1 MKYLRPDEITDEMV
15 ERAYSR
21 LCQYDADE
29 TPGGDVTRVH
39 VRGMLTV
46 ALCDRRKGERRAGKE
61 GLTAMKDA
69 PEPNP
74 CPKHGYDFYPAC
86 KHCYLSALR
95 STITPTVPE
104 VSEGMRRE
112 WARAVY
118 LKHLEEQA
126 IK

>member
-1 MKYLRPDEITDEMV
+1 MKYLQPEEITDEMIDRMKCV
-15 ERAYSR
+15 
-21 LCQYDADE
+21 LADL
-29 TPGGDVTRVH
+29 DCF
-39 VRGMLTV
+39 LTNNAAKQIIEA
-46 ALCDRRKGERRAGKE
+46 ALCDRRKGERRVCKD
-61 GLTAMKDA
+61 GLTALKDA